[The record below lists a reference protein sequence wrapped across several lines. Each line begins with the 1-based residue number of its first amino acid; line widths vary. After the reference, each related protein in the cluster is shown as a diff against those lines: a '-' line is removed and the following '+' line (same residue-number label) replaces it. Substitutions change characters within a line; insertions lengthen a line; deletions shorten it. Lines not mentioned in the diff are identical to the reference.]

1 MVQPDGMERVPPHA
15 ACMKIVEMT
24 MNAVEKLGNL
34 VKPGYILGAAMMA
47 AGLAGI
53 AQPASAGGE
62 VNVYSYRQEFLIRPL
77 LDKFTEKTG
86 IAVNVQ
92 YVKGGILKRMQE
104 EGDASVADLV
114 LTADIATLSQHA
126 EADTFQAVKS
136 PVLEANIPA
145 QYRDAAGKWFGL
157 TARARVIVYA
167 KDRVKPGEI
176 GSYEEL
182 TDPKWKGRICTRTSG
197 HVYMKSLLASIIAAK
212 GEEVAQGWAKG
223 VKENLARKPQGNDRA
238 QVKAIW
244 QGECD
249 LALINTYYIGAMQF
263 NEAEPEQK
271 DWAAA
276 IGVVF
281 PNQNGR
287 GTHVN
292 VSGAGIAKHAKN
304 RDEAVKLL
312 EFLSGDWAQEYYS
325 ASNYEYPV
333 KPGVKWSEA
342 VESWGRF
349 KADETPLTEVAKQV
363 PVAIKLY
370 DRAGYR

>member
-1 MVQPDGMERVPPHA
+1 MSAIM
-15 ACMKIVEMT
+15 
-24 MNAVEKLGNL
+24 KLGSSM
-34 VKPGYILGAAMMA
+34 KPSRVLAAAAVA
-47 AGLAGI
+47 AGLVGT
-53 AQPASAGGE
+53 AQPVLADGE
-62 VNVYSYRQEFLIRPL
+62 VNIYSYRQEFLIRPL
-77 LDKFTEKTG
+77 LDKFTEETG

-92 YVKGGILKRMQE
+92 YVKGGILKRMKE
-104 EGDASVADLV
+104 EGEAGVADLV
-114 LTADIATLSQHA
+114 LTADIATLSQHV

-136 PVLEANIPA
+136 PVLESNIPA
-145 QYRDAAGKWFGL
+145 QYRDIDGKWFGL

-176 GSYEEL
+176 GTYEEL
-182 TDPKWKGRICTRTSG
+182 SDPKWKGRICTRSSG

-212 GEEVAQGWAKG
+212 GEEAAQGWAKG

-249 LALINTYYIGAMQF
+249 LALINTYYIGKMQF
-263 NEAEPEQK
+263 NENEPVQK
-271 DWAAA
+271 EWAAA
-276 IGVVF
+276 IGVIF

-292 VSGAGIAKHAKN
+292 VSGAGVAKYAKN

-312 EFLSGDWAQEYYS
+312 EFLSGDWAQEYYA

-333 KPGVKWSEA
+333 KPGVKRSPA
-342 VESWGRF
+342 VEAWGRF
-349 KADETPLTEVAKQV
+349 KADETPLTEVARQV

>member
-1 MVQPDGMERVPPHA
+1 MVQPDGMERAPPRA
-15 ACMKIVEMT
+15 ARMKTVEVT
-24 MNAVEKLGNL
+24 MNAVEKLGIL
-34 VKPGYILGAAMMA
+34 VKPGYILGTAMMA

-53 AQPASAGGE
+53 AQPAAAGGE

-77 LDKFTEKTG
+77 LDKFTEETG

-104 EGDASVADLV
+104 EGEASVADLV

-145 QYRDAAGKWFGL
+145 QYRDTDGKWFGL

-281 PNQNGR
+281 PNQNSR

-292 VSGAGIAKHAKN
+292 VSGAGVAKHAKN